1 MDVGEIS
8 RNGRDTICTRMTVRD
23 VVVIGGGP
31 AGAMAARRLAQQ
43 GHDVVLVEE
52 HDTSG
57 IPVHCTGLLG
67 EDAFDEFDLP
77 RQTILGVATAARFWA
92 GDGGSVLIA
101 SERVKAAVID
111 RARFDQDMS
120 RRAIAAGVE
129 VRLGW
134 RAEEMQVGADRV
146 EVRGASGSSIDA
158 RACVLACGAN
168 YRFHRQLGLG
178 LPRAYLQSA
187 QLETAFPACAQIEV
201 KFGCEVAPKGFAW
214 LVPFQR
220 GDESYARIG
229 LMCADEGGSRFD
241 GFVRAI
247 CAEQGID
254 SVTLGPARRKVLPL
268 GPVSKTYASRVLAVG
283 DAAGLVKPTTGGGI
297 YYGLISGALAAE
309 SLDRNLRRDRLAES
323 DLKGYESLWRQR
335 LGPDIRIGLA
345 FRKLAERFDDHAINS
360 VIELARIDGI
370 APLLRET
377 ASFNWHRQA
386 ALALLNHAAFR
397 RILVRAICA

>member
-1 MDVGEIS
+1 
-8 RNGRDTICTRMTVRD
+8 MTVRD

-31 AGAMAARRLAQQ
+31 AGSMAARRLAEQ

-57 IPVHCTGLLG
+57 LPVHCTGLLG

-77 RQTILGVATAARFWA
+77 RHTILGVATAARFWA
-92 GDGGSVLIA
+92 RDGGSVLIA

-111 RARFDQDMS
+111 RALFDQDMS
-120 RRAIAAGVE
+120 RRAVAAGVE
-129 VRLGW
+129 VKLAW
-134 RAEEMQVGADRV
+134 RAEGMQIGADRV
-146 EVRGASGSSIDA
+146 DVRSGSGATILA

-178 LPRAYLQSA
+178 MPRAYLQSA
-187 QLETAFPACAQIEV
+187 QLETPFPACAQIEV
-201 KFGCEVAPKGFAW
+201 KFGREVAPKGFAW

-220 GDESYARIG
+220 GDRPHARIG
-229 LMCADEGGSRFD
+229 LMCADEGGSRFE
-241 GFVRAI
+241 GFVSAI

-254 SVTLGPARRKVLPL
+254 PGSLAPARRKVLPL
-268 GPVSKTYASRVLAVG
+268 GPVSKTYAPRVLAVG

-297 YYGLISGALAAE
+297 FYGLISGVLAAE
-309 SLDRNLRRDRLAES
+309 ALDRSLRRDRLGES
-323 DLKGYESLWRQR
+323 DLRCYESLWRQR

-345 FRKLAERFDDHAINS
+345 FRRLAERFDDHAINS

-397 RILVRAICA
+397 RILVRALCA